1 MSNDVAIIS
10 RRERQSQ
17 EQKIIDAYI
26 KHQYDFEIDLE
37 IWQKYLILILNIFTG
52 GLGTLLV
59 PFLNHKKEKYTIIL
73 ASLLLA
79 ILQIH
84 HFLHFFSLLSRIKF
98 LEKFYDYISDDI
110 FLESIFGNK
119 DNLDQNLDINDEEDE
134 EGSVLG
140 KAINEFEFNIS
151 ETISQK
157 SRKKFLKIIFGII
170 SGISYAN
177 SIFTTLVNF
186 LKVGN
191 IKSKI
196 FSYKNVLY
204 SFFNPGGGILLASFA
219 MIPSCYEQDI
229 RGIVLS
235 ILSIIIGFII
245 IFCPFSLSIGL
256 FLTRLTNKMN
266 TLFPL
271 KITLIY
277 IGLIGIII
285 SFLTSGINKREIL
298 EAKNFYLKKEPLK
311 PFDMLFQFEKKL
323 TRLNSTFGLGS
334 FFRLIANIIIP
345 GSGIM
350 SLLCKYGYNCGI
362 FRIAI
367 IQFIMGLIFFNYYI
381 KYFSLCRFKFF
392 LYNRIKFLYFW
403 NIFNLH
409 FCLYS

>member
-256 FLTRLTNKMN
+256 FLTRLINKMN

-367 IQFIMGLIFFNYYI
+367 IQFIMGLIFF
-381 KYFSLCRFKFF
+381 
-392 LYNRIKFLYFW
+392 
-403 NIFNLH
+403 
-409 FCLYS
+409 